1 MMLPLLLLACAPPQP
16 VVAEPVAD
24 SPQSELVIAHTNDLH
39 AHFLPE
45 PAGWLEGEPAIGGF
59 EAIDAH
65 LRALRREGEVLYLDG
80 GDVLTGTPLM
90 EFVDRG
96 VEGGAMLSFLDAV
109 GCNAFALGN
118 HEFDRGYAHTAQFV
132 AASPVPV
139 LSANLQ
145 DADGAPVF
153 DGLSASR
160 IFEVDG
166 VKVGVIG
173 LTTHSLSRLT
183 TGTTASR
190 IRVLPPEEAAASE
203 AAVLG
208 PQVDL
213 LVALTH
219 IGLENDRKLAAA
231 VPELDLI
238 VGGHSHTSVN
248 PPEQV
253 GETWIVQA
261 GSYGRQLGVLHL
273 TIDDG
278 QIASFESELLDLT
291 LDDLPAEPGDEVV
304 ALTEK
309 WQGEITARY
318 GQVIG
323 SAPQDFR
330 RGDGESPMGRLAAE
344 MVRSAVNAD
353 VGIMNSGG
361 LRADIHSGVLTAGDL
376 YEVFPF
382 SNEIVTFQVK
392 GDALVAMLL
401 RSVARQLRD
410 RAPLQLAGV
419 DYTWRLRLDAPE
431 LVTAT
436 VGGAPLNIDAT
447 YTIATNSYVAEQ
459 WKYNLG
465 VQPTALVTTGV
476 IVLDAAVTFASRGPL
491 PSNEN
496 PSARAL
502 SQ

>member
-1 MMLPLLLLACAPPQP
+1 MLSLLLLACKAPQP
-16 VVAEPVAD
+16 VVTETVPEHAP
-24 SPQSELVIAHTNDLH
+24 SQLVIAHTNDLH

-45 PAGWLEGEPAIGGF
+45 PADWLEGEPAIGGF

-90 EFVDRG
+90 EFVDHG

-109 GCNAFALGN
+109 GCDAFALGN
-118 HEFDRGYAHTAQFV
+118 HEFDRGFEHTAQFV

-145 DADGAPVF
+145 DADGEPVF
-153 DGLSASR
+153 DGLSATR
-160 IFEVDG
+160 VFDVDG

-173 LTTHSLSRLT
+173 LTTYSLSRLT
-183 TGTTASR
+183 TGSTASQVQILR
-190 IRVLPPEEAAASE
+190 PEEAAAIE
-203 AAVLG
+203 AAALE

-219 IGLENDRKLAAA
+219 IGLESDRKLAAA
-231 VPELDLI
+231 VPQLDLI
-238 VGGHSHTSVN
+238 VGGHSHSSVH
-248 PPEQV
+248 PPQKE

-261 GSYGRQLGVLHL
+261 GSYGRQLGVLRL

-278 QIASFESELLDLT
+278 RIASFESDLRDLT
-291 LDDLPAEPGDEVV
+291 LDDLPAEPGAAVT

-309 WQGEITARY
+309 WEGELNARY
-318 GQVIG
+318 GRVIG
-323 SAPQDFR
+323 SVSQDLR
-330 RGDGESPMGRLAAE
+330 RGDGETAMGRLAAE
-344 MVRSAVNAD
+344 VVRSATDAD

-361 LRADIHSGVLTAGDL
+361 LRADIHSGTLTVGDL

-382 SNEIVTFQVK
+382 SNEIVTFQVQ

-401 RSVARQLRD
+401 RSVSRQLRD

-419 DYTWRLRLDAPE
+419 EYTWRLRLNAPE
-431 LVTAT
+431 LVAAT
-436 VGGAPLNIDAT
+436 VGGAPLDIDAT
-447 YTIATNSYVAEQ
+447 YIIATNSYVAEQ

-465 VQPTALVTTGV
+465 VQPTALVSTGMV
-476 IVLDAAVTFASRGPL
+476 VLDAAVAFAERGPL
-491 PSNEN
+491 RATET
-496 PSARAL
+496 PSAREQ